1 MSLRFYNTLSNRVQ
15 EFKEIEKGKV
25 KFYMCGPTVYDRAHI
40 GNFRSN
46 LCQDLIKRY
55 FIYSGYDVLH
65 VMNITDV
72 EDKIIGKSIDR
83 NCHINEVTAEY
94 IQGFMEDTKTLNVL
108 QADVYPRATTH
119 IREML
124 DLVEK
129 LEANGYAY
137 QKGDS
142 VYFNISK
149 FEDYGKLANL
159 EKGNLI
165 VGASVD
171 SDEYDKDNARDFV
184 LWKGKKEGEPSW
196 DSKYGPGRP
205 GWHLECSAM
214 GMKYLGETFDI
225 HMGGVDLIFP
235 HHENEIAQ
243 AQCATG
249 KKFVNYWIHCQH
261 LVVDNLKM
269 SKSLGNQ
276 YTVADLVERG
286 FDPMA
291 IRYLLISA
299 HYRKLLNFTFK
310 GLEGAAHSLKRIK
323 DFIFTI
329 KNLDCGAGES
339 DDISQL
345 IKNSEGAFREQMDND
360 FNISGAL
367 GAFFDFLH
375 QVNLKLTE
383 VREND
388 RVNILDFVERINTVL
403 GVIKREAAGSLEEEI
418 LKKIELRQKARQNKD
433 FKLAD
438 SIRDELKSR
447 GIILSDTPEGTKWK
461 QE

>member
-1 MSLRFYNTLSNRVQ
+1 
-15 EFKEIEKGKV
+15 
-25 KFYMCGPTVYDRAHI
+25 
-40 GNFRSN
+40 
-46 LCQDLIKRY
+46 
-55 FIYSGYDVLH
+55 
-65 VMNITDV
+65 MNITDV
-72 EDKIIGKSIDR
+72 EDKIIRKSIDR
-83 NCHINEVTAEY
+83 NCHINEVTEEY
-94 IQGFMEDTKTLNVL
+94 IQAFMEDAKTLNVL
-108 QADVYPRATTH
+108 KADIYPRATTH

-129 LEANGYAY
+129 LEARGFAY

-149 FEDYGKLANL
+149 FVDYGKLANL
-159 EKGNLI
+159 EKSNLI
-165 VGASVD
+165 QGAGVD

-196 DSKYGPGRP
+196 DSKFGPGRP

-243 AQCATG
+243 SQCATG
-249 KKFVNYWIHCQH
+249 KKFVNYWLHCQH

-276 YTVADLVERG
+276 YTLTDLSDRG

-291 IRYLLISA
+291 IRYLLIST

-310 GLEGAAHSLKRIK
+310 GLEGATHSLKRIK

-329 KNLDCGAGES
+329 KNLNPGEGETE
-339 DDISQL
+339 DISQL
-345 IKNSEGAFREQMDND
+345 IKDGEEAFQEHMNND

-367 GAFFDFLH
+367 GAFFDFIH
-375 QVNLKLTE
+375 QVNLKVKE
-383 VREND
+383 VGKKDRE
-388 RVNILDFVERINTVL
+388 NILDYVDRINSVI
-403 GVIKREAAGSLEEEI
+403 GVIKTEEGGSLEKEI
-418 LKKIELRQKARQNKD
+418 LKKIDLRQKARKEKD

-447 GIILSDTPEGTKWK
+447 GIILIDTPEGTKWK